1 MFKFMTAA
9 LVAAFVFLSP
19 VGAEAYGIA
28 DSFTYSPLASRYNN
42 APKHTAASRHTQ
54 RRHRSHHTSGTM
66 VVSRK
71 FYDGRPKAWC
81 GWYARQRLGV
91 RDPNYN
97 RAIYWL
103 HYGRPTSPQIG
114 VVVVWPHHVG
124 YIIGGTPGNW
134 IVRSGNWNNRVA
146 DVPLNRMPRN
156 IIAFRG

>member
-81 GWYARQRLGV
+81 GWWARQQKGV
-91 RDPNYN
+91 TNPSYN
-97 RAIYWL
+97 RAINWL
-103 HYGRPTSPQIG
+103 NYGRPTSPQVG
-114 VVVVWPHHVG
+114 AVVVWSHHVG
-124 YIIGGTPGNW
+124 IITGRDSRGWLVT
-134 IVRSGNWNNRVA
+134 SGNWNNRVA
-146 DVPLNRMPRN
+146 TVPLSQMG
-156 IIAFRG
+156 RGVQGYRI